1 MKGMHMTNSNT
12 AGRGLAI
19 AAGVILASGTLAI
32 LFEDV
37 LMHGPPFTLKQG

>member
-1 MKGMHMTNSNT
+1 MTTFNT

-19 AAGVILASGTLAI
+19 AAGAILATGTLAI

-37 LMHGPPFTLKQG
+37 LMHGAAFTLKH